1 MKLDNIQK
9 AHDILKEYSGDNPFI
24 IKLKNL
30 VFAYKTKSL
39 NDFEAEYV
47 LSNYDKEPLEINK
60 IVKVAD
66 WWGDKKQEE
75 LGLDFS
81 PRKLKITWFL
91 GETETTYHFYCIYR
105 RSQEKAVEMF
115 VSKKAILTDFLI
127 DDYHNYEFDASK
139 YANSGRTPLP
149 HQIDAVKFLL
159 SRKKCIIADDMGSGK
174 CEPLTAEIPTPNGF
188 VKMGDIKVGDK
199 IFGSD
204 GKEHNVLGVFPQGKK
219 KIYKVY
225 FSDKTFVRCGEE
237 HLWIVKKSRSRKGTP
252 WKVMSLREIIDSG
265 IKNPKNIHENLWKIP
280 MCEPVEYKEEKHFI
294 HPYLLGMLIGDG
306 NLCNNAVVISIPDL
320 EKESVL
326 NIENVLDR
334 KYMLVEDRAPS
345 CPRYRIRRKIR
356 QYISDENE
364 YKNEIKRLGL
374 DVKGK
379 YKFIPNEYKYDSVNN
394 RLELL
399 RGLMD
404 SDGSI
409 GKGNRISFS
418 TSSQQLA
425 DDVKE
430 LVYSLGGRVTVY
442 KSERKDKINKDGNY
456 SIIYELTIQI
466 KENPFK
472 LTKKSE
478 KYHPTFLK
486 YCSKYICKVEEDG
499 EEEAQC
505 IYVDSDD
512 HSYLT
517 GHNYVVTHNTFS
529 AILAALEG
537 NFEHVLVI
545 CPSSVKKTWEN
556 ELKWLVDEKDITI
569 VQGSKW
575 DDAKFTILN
584 YDILDNFYKIPTQK
598 IKKRELNVDDNGNVV
613 TEYKEKEIVSKSKKI
628 IDEAMSESQLFQAKY
643 DLVIIDE
650 AHRLSNNTS
659 GRFKIISDL
668 LKRSKPKGIFELTG
682 TMITNTSKNLYN
694 LLKIIDVPVTKDWQN
709 YMTRYC
715 GAKFFFK
722 KNERN
727 AHTAIFCKSVGK
739 KEWNELTYDEKR
751 KLDEYLE
758 KRCPKICIPG
768 EDTNM
773 DELQEII
780 KPYYLRRLKTDFAAM
795 TTKTVKYLHYEM
807 TDEESKSYDELWDK
821 YLELQ
826 EDKEK
831 TEKNKKLIE
840 TSLMRQWLADKMIP
854 RTIDLV
860 RKCIKGKHKVIIF
873 CAYDNEIDKFTEEF
887 GDLCVYHNGKLTEK
901 KKNEAVEKFQN
912 DENVKVFVGNI
923 ISASV
928 GLTLTAADVVVFNNF
943 SFVPS
948 DCQQAEDRIWRIGQE
963 KPCTVYYQS
972 FNGTYYDRML
982 EIIHDKEE
990 VIDKIVVTEKEK

>member
-1 MKLDNIQK
+1 MALTLEKIDEAYK
-9 AHDILKEYSGDNPFI
+9 ILKDYSGDNPYI
-24 IKLKNL
+24 LKLKNN
-30 VFAYKTKSL
+30 VFVYESKSL

-139 YANSGRTPLP
+139 YTNSGRTPLP

-174 CEPLTAEIPTPNGF
+174 
-188 VKMGDIKVGDK
+188 
-199 IFGSD
+199 S
-204 GKEHNVLGVFPQGKK
+204 
-219 KIYKVY
+219 
-225 FSDKTFVRCGEE
+225 
-237 HLWIVKKSRSRKGTP
+237 
-252 WKVMSLREIIDSG
+252 
-265 IKNPKNIHENLWKIP
+265 
-280 MCEPVEYKEEKHFI
+280 
-294 HPYLLGMLIGDG
+294 
-306 NLCNNAVVISIPDL
+306 
-320 EKESVL
+320 
-326 NIENVLDR
+326 
-334 KYMLVEDRAPS
+334 
-345 CPRYRIRRKIR
+345 
-356 QYISDENE
+356 
-364 YKNEIKRLGL
+364 
-374 DVKGK
+374 
-379 YKFIPNEYKYDSVNN
+379 
-394 RLELL
+394 
-399 RGLMD
+399 
-404 SDGSI
+404 
-409 GKGNRISFS
+409 
-418 TSSQQLA
+418 
-425 DDVKE
+425 
-430 LVYSLGGRVTVY
+430 
-442 KSERKDKINKDGNY
+442 
-456 SIIYELTIQI
+456 
-466 KENPFK
+466 
-472 LTKKSE
+472 
-478 KYHPTFLK
+478 
-486 YCSKYICKVEEDG
+486 
-499 EEEAQC
+499 
-505 IYVDSDD
+505 
-512 HSYLT
+512 
-517 GHNYVVTHNTFS
+517 FS

-613 TEYKEKEIVSKSKKI
+613 TEYKEKEIVSRSKKI

-643 DLVIIDE
+643 DLIIIDE

-694 LLKIIDVPVTKDWQN
+694 LLKLIDVPVTKDWQHF
-709 YMTRYC
+709 MERYC

>member
-1 MKLDNIQK
+1 MALTLEKIDEAYK
-9 AHDILKEYSGDNPFI
+9 ILKDYSGDNPYI
-24 IKLKNL
+24 LKLKNN
-30 VFAYKTKSL
+30 VFVYESKSL

-81 PRKLKITWFL
+81 PIKLKITWFL

-139 YANSGRTPLP
+139 YTSSGRTPLP

-174 CEPLTAEIPTPNGF
+174 
-188 VKMGDIKVGDK
+188 
-199 IFGSD
+199 S
-204 GKEHNVLGVFPQGKK
+204 
-219 KIYKVY
+219 
-225 FSDKTFVRCGEE
+225 
-237 HLWIVKKSRSRKGTP
+237 
-252 WKVMSLREIIDSG
+252 
-265 IKNPKNIHENLWKIP
+265 
-280 MCEPVEYKEEKHFI
+280 
-294 HPYLLGMLIGDG
+294 
-306 NLCNNAVVISIPDL
+306 
-320 EKESVL
+320 
-326 NIENVLDR
+326 
-334 KYMLVEDRAPS
+334 
-345 CPRYRIRRKIR
+345 
-356 QYISDENE
+356 
-364 YKNEIKRLGL
+364 
-374 DVKGK
+374 
-379 YKFIPNEYKYDSVNN
+379 
-394 RLELL
+394 
-399 RGLMD
+399 
-404 SDGSI
+404 
-409 GKGNRISFS
+409 
-418 TSSQQLA
+418 
-425 DDVKE
+425 
-430 LVYSLGGRVTVY
+430 
-442 KSERKDKINKDGNY
+442 
-456 SIIYELTIQI
+456 
-466 KENPFK
+466 
-472 LTKKSE
+472 
-478 KYHPTFLK
+478 
-486 YCSKYICKVEEDG
+486 
-499 EEEAQC
+499 
-505 IYVDSDD
+505 
-512 HSYLT
+512 
-517 GHNYVVTHNTFS
+517 FS
-529 AILAALEG
+529 AILAAIEG

-613 TEYKEKEIVSKSKKI
+613 TEYKEKEIVSRSKKI

-694 LLKIIDVPVTKDWQN
+694 LLKLIDVPVTKDWQHF
-709 YMTRYC
+709 MERYC

>member
-1 MKLDNIQK
+1 MALSLEKIDEAYK
-9 AHDILKEYSGDNPFI
+9 ILKDYSGDNPYI
-24 IKLKNL
+24 LKLKNR
-30 VFAYKTKSL
+30 VFVYETKSL

-47 LSNYDKEPLEINK
+47 LLNHDKEPKEINK
-60 IVKVAD
+60 IIKVAD
-66 WWGDKKQEE
+66 WWGDRKQEE

-81 PRKLKITWFL
+81 LRKLKITWFL
-91 GETETTYHFYCIYR
+91 GETETTFHFFCIYR

-115 VSKKAILTDFLI
+115 VPKKAILTDFLI
-127 DDYHNYEFDASK
+127 EDYHNYEFDASK
-139 YANSGRTPLP
+139 YASCGRTPLP

-174 CEPLTAEIPTPNGF
+174 
-188 VKMGDIKVGDK
+188 
-199 IFGSD
+199 S
-204 GKEHNVLGVFPQGKK
+204 
-219 KIYKVY
+219 
-225 FSDKTFVRCGEE
+225 
-237 HLWIVKKSRSRKGTP
+237 
-252 WKVMSLREIIDSG
+252 
-265 IKNPKNIHENLWKIP
+265 
-280 MCEPVEYKEEKHFI
+280 
-294 HPYLLGMLIGDG
+294 
-306 NLCNNAVVISIPDL
+306 
-320 EKESVL
+320 
-326 NIENVLDR
+326 
-334 KYMLVEDRAPS
+334 
-345 CPRYRIRRKIR
+345 
-356 QYISDENE
+356 
-364 YKNEIKRLGL
+364 
-374 DVKGK
+374 
-379 YKFIPNEYKYDSVNN
+379 
-394 RLELL
+394 
-399 RGLMD
+399 
-404 SDGSI
+404 
-409 GKGNRISFS
+409 
-418 TSSQQLA
+418 
-425 DDVKE
+425 
-430 LVYSLGGRVTVY
+430 
-442 KSERKDKINKDGNY
+442 
-456 SIIYELTIQI
+456 
-466 KENPFK
+466 
-472 LTKKSE
+472 
-478 KYHPTFLK
+478 
-486 YCSKYICKVEEDG
+486 
-499 EEEAQC
+499 
-505 IYVDSDD
+505 
-512 HSYLT
+512 
-517 GHNYVVTHNTFS
+517 FS

-537 NFEHVLVI
+537 AFEHVLII

-598 IKKRELNVDDNGNVV
+598 IKKRELDVDDDGNVI
-613 TEYKEKEIVSKSKKI
+613 TSYKEKEIVSRSKKI

-668 LKRSKPKGIFELTG
+668 IKRSKPKGVFELTG

-694 LLKIIDVPVTKDWQN
+694 LLKIIDIPVTKDWQHF
-709 YMTRYC
+709 MERYC

-739 KEWNELTYDEKR
+739 REWGELTYDEKR
-751 KLDEYLE
+751 RLDEVLE
-758 KRCPKICIPG
+758 NKCPKICIPG

-773 DELQEII
+773 EELQEII
-780 KPYYLRRLKTDFAAM
+780 KPYYLRRLKTDFSTM

-807 TDEESKSYDELWDK
+807 TEEEKESYDELWDK

-826 EDKEK
+826 DDKEK

-860 RKCIKGKHKVIIF
+860 RKCIKGNHKVIIF
-873 CAYDNEIDKFTEEF
+873 CAYDNEIEKFTNEF

-901 KKNEAVEKFQN
+901 KKNEAVEKFQSDDN
-912 DENVKVFVGNI
+912 IKVFVGNI

-948 DCQQAEDRIWRIGQE
+948 DNLQAEDRIWRIGQE

-972 FNGTYYDRML
+972 FNDTYYDRML
-982 EIIHDKEE
+982 EIIHGKEE
-990 VIDKIVVTEKEK
+990 VIDRIVVTEKEK

>member
-1 MKLDNIQK
+1 
-9 AHDILKEYSGDNPFI
+9 
-24 IKLKNL
+24 
-30 VFAYKTKSL
+30 
-39 NDFEAEYV
+39 
-47 LSNYDKEPLEINK
+47 
-60 IVKVAD
+60 
-66 WWGDKKQEE
+66 
-75 LGLDFS
+75 
-81 PRKLKITWFL
+81 
-91 GETETTYHFYCIYR
+91 
-105 RSQEKAVEMF
+105 
-115 VSKKAILTDFLI
+115 
-127 DDYHNYEFDASK
+127 
-139 YANSGRTPLP
+139 
-149 HQIDAVKFLL
+149 
-159 SRKKCIIADDMGSGK
+159 MGSGK
-174 CEPLTAEIPTPNGF
+174 
-188 VKMGDIKVGDK
+188 
-199 IFGSD
+199 S
-204 GKEHNVLGVFPQGKK
+204 
-219 KIYKVY
+219 
-225 FSDKTFVRCGEE
+225 
-237 HLWIVKKSRSRKGTP
+237 
-252 WKVMSLREIIDSG
+252 
-265 IKNPKNIHENLWKIP
+265 
-280 MCEPVEYKEEKHFI
+280 
-294 HPYLLGMLIGDG
+294 
-306 NLCNNAVVISIPDL
+306 
-320 EKESVL
+320 
-326 NIENVLDR
+326 
-334 KYMLVEDRAPS
+334 
-345 CPRYRIRRKIR
+345 
-356 QYISDENE
+356 
-364 YKNEIKRLGL
+364 
-374 DVKGK
+374 
-379 YKFIPNEYKYDSVNN
+379 
-394 RLELL
+394 
-399 RGLMD
+399 
-404 SDGSI
+404 
-409 GKGNRISFS
+409 
-418 TSSQQLA
+418 
-425 DDVKE
+425 
-430 LVYSLGGRVTVY
+430 
-442 KSERKDKINKDGNY
+442 
-456 SIIYELTIQI
+456 
-466 KENPFK
+466 
-472 LTKKSE
+472 
-478 KYHPTFLK
+478 
-486 YCSKYICKVEEDG
+486 
-499 EEEAQC
+499 
-505 IYVDSDD
+505 
-512 HSYLT
+512 
-517 GHNYVVTHNTFS
+517 FS

-545 CPSSVKKTWEN
+545 CPSSVQKTWEN

-613 TEYKEKEIVSKSKKI
+613 TEYKEKEIVSRSKKI

-694 LLKIIDVPVTKDWQN
+694 LLKLIDVPVTKDWQHF
-709 YMTRYC
+709 MERYC

-912 DENVKVFVGNI
+912 DGNVKVFVGNI

-928 GLTLTAADVVVFNNF
+928 GLTLTAAAAVVFNNF

-948 DCQQAEDRIWRIGQE
+948 DCQ
-963 KPCTVYYQS
+963 
-972 FNGTYYDRML
+972 ML

>member
-1 MKLDNIQK
+1 MKLDDIQK

-139 YANSGRTPLP
+139 YTSSGRTPLP

-174 CEPLTAEIPTPNGF
+174 
-188 VKMGDIKVGDK
+188 
-199 IFGSD
+199 S
-204 GKEHNVLGVFPQGKK
+204 
-219 KIYKVY
+219 
-225 FSDKTFVRCGEE
+225 
-237 HLWIVKKSRSRKGTP
+237 
-252 WKVMSLREIIDSG
+252 
-265 IKNPKNIHENLWKIP
+265 
-280 MCEPVEYKEEKHFI
+280 
-294 HPYLLGMLIGDG
+294 
-306 NLCNNAVVISIPDL
+306 
-320 EKESVL
+320 
-326 NIENVLDR
+326 
-334 KYMLVEDRAPS
+334 
-345 CPRYRIRRKIR
+345 
-356 QYISDENE
+356 
-364 YKNEIKRLGL
+364 
-374 DVKGK
+374 
-379 YKFIPNEYKYDSVNN
+379 
-394 RLELL
+394 
-399 RGLMD
+399 
-404 SDGSI
+404 
-409 GKGNRISFS
+409 
-418 TSSQQLA
+418 
-425 DDVKE
+425 
-430 LVYSLGGRVTVY
+430 
-442 KSERKDKINKDGNY
+442 
-456 SIIYELTIQI
+456 
-466 KENPFK
+466 
-472 LTKKSE
+472 
-478 KYHPTFLK
+478 
-486 YCSKYICKVEEDG
+486 
-499 EEEAQC
+499 
-505 IYVDSDD
+505 
-512 HSYLT
+512 
-517 GHNYVVTHNTFS
+517 FS
-529 AILAALEG
+529 AILAAIEG

-613 TEYKEKEIVSKSKKI
+613 TEYKEKEIVSRSKKI

-694 LLKIIDVPVTKDWQN
+694 LLKLIDVPVTKDWQHF
-709 YMTRYC
+709 MERYC

-722 KNERN
+722 KNERS

-739 KEWNELTYDEKR
+739 KEWNELTYDEKK

-873 CAYDNEIDKFTEEF
+873 CAYDNEIDKFTDEF

>member
-1 MKLDNIQK
+1 MKLDDIQK

-139 YANSGRTPLP
+139 YTSSGRTPLP

-174 CEPLTAEIPTPNGF
+174 
-188 VKMGDIKVGDK
+188 
-199 IFGSD
+199 S
-204 GKEHNVLGVFPQGKK
+204 
-219 KIYKVY
+219 
-225 FSDKTFVRCGEE
+225 
-237 HLWIVKKSRSRKGTP
+237 
-252 WKVMSLREIIDSG
+252 
-265 IKNPKNIHENLWKIP
+265 
-280 MCEPVEYKEEKHFI
+280 
-294 HPYLLGMLIGDG
+294 
-306 NLCNNAVVISIPDL
+306 
-320 EKESVL
+320 
-326 NIENVLDR
+326 
-334 KYMLVEDRAPS
+334 
-345 CPRYRIRRKIR
+345 
-356 QYISDENE
+356 
-364 YKNEIKRLGL
+364 
-374 DVKGK
+374 
-379 YKFIPNEYKYDSVNN
+379 
-394 RLELL
+394 
-399 RGLMD
+399 
-404 SDGSI
+404 
-409 GKGNRISFS
+409 
-418 TSSQQLA
+418 
-425 DDVKE
+425 
-430 LVYSLGGRVTVY
+430 
-442 KSERKDKINKDGNY
+442 
-456 SIIYELTIQI
+456 
-466 KENPFK
+466 
-472 LTKKSE
+472 
-478 KYHPTFLK
+478 
-486 YCSKYICKVEEDG
+486 
-499 EEEAQC
+499 
-505 IYVDSDD
+505 
-512 HSYLT
+512 
-517 GHNYVVTHNTFS
+517 FS
-529 AILAALEG
+529 AILAAIEG

-613 TEYKEKEIVSKSKKI
+613 TEYKEKEIVSRSKKI

-694 LLKIIDVPVTKDWQN
+694 LLKLIDVPVTKDWQHF
-709 YMTRYC
+709 MERYC

-722 KNERN
+722 KNERS

-739 KEWNELTYDEKR
+739 KEWNELTYDEKK

-873 CAYDNEIDKFTEEF
+873 CAYDNEIDKFTDEF

-982 EIIHDKEE
+982 EIVHGKEE
-990 VIDKIVVTEKEK
+990 VIDKIIVTENNK